1 MIRRLARS
9 PPVRDDAAHAQRVEC
24 GVRAGPRRSGRGHGL
39 CPRRRDGAG
48 QLDRRGVGRPVH
60 QGPAAHPEEGVDHLR
75 HRPAGVSALVRRRR
89 PCQREGLRV
98 GRRLCRRRQ
107 AGLRACG
114 RDVGAGAVQRGHRPG
129 PEDVRRQ
136 PQRVLHHRRTQAGR
150 RLLLAVLRRHPG
162 GRRAEVLP
170 RRGGEGRRR
179 PQGPQARR
187 AGRHHQLHRREGG
200 RPGRGGLQQQRRRQ
214 GGVVERSD
222 RRAGA
227 GSADGVPGPGRTRRR
242 RHRRAVAG
250 RRREGRAVRHRARQG
265 QPADGVRVQGRRR
278 AGYRR
283 RTVQAAEDVAHRR
296 RQRTGSVVTTAALDR
311 VAYRQS
317 RARRSTLIAL
327 VSTVVFAAVLLL
339 AVTSSPGWP
348 RVRESFFNLRIG
360 WDSLPALLEGLWLN
374 VRVLIVCQAL
384 ILIFGL
390 GLAAVRTLRGPVW
403 FPLRALATG
412 YVDLFRGLPLL
423 ICLYLVGFGLPGLR
437 LTGLPNDPVLLGG
450 LALVLIYS
458 AYVAEVFRAGIES
471 VHPSQ
476 LAAAKS
482 LGLNHRRTMQL
493 VVLPQATRRVTPALL
508 NDFVA
513 LQKDCGLISVLGAV
527 DAVRAAQIQAAT
539 TYNFTPYVVAG
550 LLFVA
555 LAIPSAR
562 LADWAANRVATR
574 QGAL

>member
-1 MIRRLARS
+1 
-9 PPVRDDAAHAQRVEC
+9 
-24 GVRAGPRRSGRGHGL
+24 
-39 CPRRRDGAG
+39 
-48 QLDRRGVGRPVH
+48 
-60 QGPAAHPEEGVDHLR
+60 
-75 HRPAGVSALVRRRR
+75 
-89 PCQREGLRV
+89 
-98 GRRLCRRRQ
+98 
-107 AGLRACG
+107 
-114 RDVGAGAVQRGHRPG
+114 
-129 PEDVRRQ
+129 
-136 PQRVLHHRRTQAGR
+136 
-150 RLLLAVLRRHPG
+150 
-162 GRRAEVLP
+162 
-170 RRGGEGRRR
+170 
-179 PQGPQARR
+179 
-187 AGRHHQLHRREGG
+187 
-200 RPGRGGLQQQRRRQ
+200 
-214 GGVVERSD
+214 
-222 RRAGA
+222 
-227 GSADGVPGPGRTRRR
+227 
-242 RHRRAVAG
+242 
-250 RRREGRAVRHRARQG
+250 
-265 QPADGVRVQGRRR
+265 
-278 AGYRR
+278 
-283 RTVQAAEDVAHRR
+283 
-296 RQRTGSVVTTAALDR
+296 VTTTAIDR

-327 VSTVVFAAVLLL
+327 VSTVVFAAVLLF

-348 RVRESFFNLRIG
+348 RVRDSFFNLRIG
-360 WDSLPALLEGLWLN
+360 WESLPALLEGLWLN
-374 VRVLIVCQAL
+374 IRVLVVCQVL
-384 ILIFGL
+384 ILVFGL

-403 FPLRALATG
+403 FPVRALATG

-423 ICLYLVGFGLPGLR
+423 ICLYVVGFGLPGLR
-437 LTGLPNDPVLLGG
+437 LSGLPTNPVLLGG

-555 LAIPSAR
+555 LAVPSAR
-562 LADWAANRVATR
+562 LADWASARAATR

>member
-1 MIRRLARS
+1 MTT
-9 PPVRDDAAHAQRVEC
+9 
-24 GVRAGPRRSGRGHGL
+24 
-39 CPRRRDGAG
+39 
-48 QLDRRGVGRPVH
+48 
-60 QGPAAHPEEGVDHLR
+60 
-75 HRPAGVSALVRRRR
+75 
-89 PCQREGLRV
+89 
-98 GRRLCRRRQ
+98 
-107 AGLRACG
+107 
-114 RDVGAGAVQRGHRPG
+114 DVI
-129 PEDVRRQ
+129 
-136 PQRVLHHRRTQAGR
+136 
-150 RLLLAVLRRHPG
+150 
-162 GRRAEVLP
+162 
-170 RRGGEGRRR
+170 
-179 PQGPQARR
+179 
-187 AGRHHQLHRREGG
+187 
-200 RPGRGGLQQQRRRQ
+200 
-214 GGVVERSD
+214 
-222 RRAGA
+222 
-227 GSADGVPGPGRTRRR
+227 
-242 RHRRAVAG
+242 
-250 RRREGRAVRHRARQG
+250 
-265 QPADGVRVQGRRR
+265 
-278 AGYRR
+278 
-283 RTVQAAEDVAHRR
+283 
-296 RQRTGSVVTTAALDR
+296 DR

-327 VSTVVFAAVLLL
+327 LSTVVFAAVLLF

-348 RVRESFFNLRIG
+348 RVRDSFFNLRIG
-360 WDSLPALLEGLWLN
+360 WDSLPALLEGLLLN
-374 VRVLIVCQAL
+374 VRVLVVCQVL

-403 FPLRALATG
+403 FPVRALATG

-437 LTGLPNDPVLLGG
+437 LSGVPTNPVLLGG

-482 LGLNHRRTMQL
+482 LGLNYRRTMQL

-555 LAIPSAR
+555 LAVPSAR
-562 LADWAANRVATR
+562 LADWAARRVATR

>member
-1 MIRRLARS
+1 
-9 PPVRDDAAHAQRVEC
+9 
-24 GVRAGPRRSGRGHGL
+24 
-39 CPRRRDGAG
+39 
-48 QLDRRGVGRPVH
+48 
-60 QGPAAHPEEGVDHLR
+60 
-75 HRPAGVSALVRRRR
+75 
-89 PCQREGLRV
+89 
-98 GRRLCRRRQ
+98 
-107 AGLRACG
+107 
-114 RDVGAGAVQRGHRPG
+114 
-129 PEDVRRQ
+129 
-136 PQRVLHHRRTQAGR
+136 
-150 RLLLAVLRRHPG
+150 
-162 GRRAEVLP
+162 
-170 RRGGEGRRR
+170 
-179 PQGPQARR
+179 
-187 AGRHHQLHRREGG
+187 
-200 RPGRGGLQQQRRRQ
+200 
-214 GGVVERSD
+214 
-222 RRAGA
+222 
-227 GSADGVPGPGRTRRR
+227 
-242 RHRRAVAG
+242 
-250 RRREGRAVRHRARQG
+250 
-265 QPADGVRVQGRRR
+265 
-278 AGYRR
+278 
-283 RTVQAAEDVAHRR
+283 
-296 RQRTGSVVTTAALDR
+296 VTTAALDR

-327 VSTVVFAAVLLL
+327 LSTVVFAAVLLF

-348 RVRESFFNLRIG
+348 RVRDSFFNLRVG
-360 WDSLPALLEGLWLN
+360 WDSLPALLQGLWLN
-374 VRVLIVCQAL
+374 IRVLIVCQVL

-437 LTGLPNDPVLLGG
+437 LSGLPTNPVVLGG

-482 LGLNHRRTMQL
+482 LGLNYRRTMQL

-527 DAVRAAQIQAAT
+527 DAVRAAQIQVAT

-555 LAIPSAR
+555 LAVPSAR
-562 LADWAANRVATR
+562 LADWAARRVATR

>member
-1 MIRRLARS
+1 M
-9 PPVRDDAAHAQRVEC
+9 
-24 GVRAGPRRSGRGHGL
+24 
-39 CPRRRDGAG
+39 
-48 QLDRRGVGRPVH
+48 
-60 QGPAAHPEEGVDHLR
+60 
-75 HRPAGVSALVRRRR
+75 
-89 PCQREGLRV
+89 
-98 GRRLCRRRQ
+98 
-107 AGLRACG
+107 
-114 RDVGAGAVQRGHRPG
+114 
-129 PEDVRRQ
+129 
-136 PQRVLHHRRTQAGR
+136 
-150 RLLLAVLRRHPG
+150 
-162 GRRAEVLP
+162 
-170 RRGGEGRRR
+170 
-179 PQGPQARR
+179 
-187 AGRHHQLHRREGG
+187 
-200 RPGRGGLQQQRRRQ
+200 
-214 GGVVERSD
+214 
-222 RRAGA
+222 
-227 GSADGVPGPGRTRRR
+227 
-242 RHRRAVAG
+242 
-250 RRREGRAVRHRARQG
+250 
-265 QPADGVRVQGRRR
+265 
-278 AGYRR
+278 
-283 RTVQAAEDVAHRR
+283 
-296 RQRTGSVVTTAALDR
+296 TTEAIDR

-317 RARRSTLIAL
+317 RARRSTLIAVL
-327 VSTVVFAAVLLL
+327 STVVFAAVLLF

-348 RVRESFFNLRIG
+348 RVRDSFFDLRIG

-374 VRVLIVCQAL
+374 IRVLVVCQVL

-437 LTGLPNDPVLLGG
+437 LSGLPTSPVLLGG

-458 AYVAEVFRAGIES
+458 AYVAEVLRAGIES

-482 LGLNHRRTMQL
+482 LGLNYRRTMRL

-539 TYNFTPYVVAG
+539 TYNFTPYVMAG

-555 LAIPSAR
+555 LAVPSAR
-562 LADWAANRVATR
+562 LADWASKRVGIR

>member
-1 MIRRLARS
+1 
-9 PPVRDDAAHAQRVEC
+9 
-24 GVRAGPRRSGRGHGL
+24 
-39 CPRRRDGAG
+39 
-48 QLDRRGVGRPVH
+48 
-60 QGPAAHPEEGVDHLR
+60 
-75 HRPAGVSALVRRRR
+75 
-89 PCQREGLRV
+89 
-98 GRRLCRRRQ
+98 
-107 AGLRACG
+107 
-114 RDVGAGAVQRGHRPG
+114 
-129 PEDVRRQ
+129 
-136 PQRVLHHRRTQAGR
+136 
-150 RLLLAVLRRHPG
+150 
-162 GRRAEVLP
+162 
-170 RRGGEGRRR
+170 
-179 PQGPQARR
+179 
-187 AGRHHQLHRREGG
+187 
-200 RPGRGGLQQQRRRQ
+200 
-214 GGVVERSD
+214 
-222 RRAGA
+222 
-227 GSADGVPGPGRTRRR
+227 
-242 RHRRAVAG
+242 
-250 RRREGRAVRHRARQG
+250 
-265 QPADGVRVQGRRR
+265 
-278 AGYRR
+278 
-283 RTVQAAEDVAHRR
+283 
-296 RQRTGSVVTTAALDR
+296 VTTAALDR

-360 WDSLPALLEGLWLN
+360 WESLPALLEGLWLN
-374 VRVLIVCQAL
+374 VRVLIVCQVL

-437 LTGLPNDPVLLGG
+437 LSGLPSDPVLLGG

-562 LADWAANRVATR
+562 LADWAARRVATR

>member
-1 MIRRLARS
+1 MTA
-9 PPVRDDAAHAQRVEC
+9 DAI
-24 GVRAGPRRSGRGHGL
+24 
-39 CPRRRDGAG
+39 
-48 QLDRRGVGRPVH
+48 
-60 QGPAAHPEEGVDHLR
+60 
-75 HRPAGVSALVRRRR
+75 
-89 PCQREGLRV
+89 
-98 GRRLCRRRQ
+98 
-107 AGLRACG
+107 
-114 RDVGAGAVQRGHRPG
+114 
-129 PEDVRRQ
+129 
-136 PQRVLHHRRTQAGR
+136 
-150 RLLLAVLRRHPG
+150 
-162 GRRAEVLP
+162 
-170 RRGGEGRRR
+170 
-179 PQGPQARR
+179 
-187 AGRHHQLHRREGG
+187 
-200 RPGRGGLQQQRRRQ
+200 
-214 GGVVERSD
+214 
-222 RRAGA
+222 
-227 GSADGVPGPGRTRRR
+227 
-242 RHRRAVAG
+242 
-250 RRREGRAVRHRARQG
+250 
-265 QPADGVRVQGRRR
+265 
-278 AGYRR
+278 
-283 RTVQAAEDVAHRR
+283 
-296 RQRTGSVVTTAALDR
+296 DR

-327 VSTVVFAAVLLL
+327 LSTVVFAAVLLF

-348 RVRESFFNLRIG
+348 RVRDSFFNLRVG
-360 WDSLPALLEGLWLN
+360 WESLPALLEGLWLN
-374 VRVLIVCQAL
+374 IRVLVVCQVL

-437 LTGLPNDPVLLGG
+437 LSGIPTNPVLLGG

-482 LGLNHRRTMQL
+482 LGLNYRRTMRL

-555 LAIPSAR
+555 LAVPSAR
-562 LADWAANRVATR
+562 LADWASKRAGIR

>member
-1 MIRRLARS
+1 M
-9 PPVRDDAAHAQRVEC
+9 
-24 GVRAGPRRSGRGHGL
+24 
-39 CPRRRDGAG
+39 
-48 QLDRRGVGRPVH
+48 
-60 QGPAAHPEEGVDHLR
+60 
-75 HRPAGVSALVRRRR
+75 
-89 PCQREGLRV
+89 
-98 GRRLCRRRQ
+98 
-107 AGLRACG
+107 
-114 RDVGAGAVQRGHRPG
+114 
-129 PEDVRRQ
+129 
-136 PQRVLHHRRTQAGR
+136 
-150 RLLLAVLRRHPG
+150 
-162 GRRAEVLP
+162 
-170 RRGGEGRRR
+170 
-179 PQGPQARR
+179 
-187 AGRHHQLHRREGG
+187 
-200 RPGRGGLQQQRRRQ
+200 
-214 GGVVERSD
+214 
-222 RRAGA
+222 
-227 GSADGVPGPGRTRRR
+227 
-242 RHRRAVAG
+242 
-250 RRREGRAVRHRARQG
+250 
-265 QPADGVRVQGRRR
+265 
-278 AGYRR
+278 
-283 RTVQAAEDVAHRR
+283 
-296 RQRTGSVVTTAALDR
+296 TAAAIDR

-327 VSTVVFAAVLLL
+327 LSTVVFAAVLLF

-348 RVRESFFNLRIG
+348 RVRDSFFNLRVG

-374 VRVLIVCQAL
+374 VRVLVVCQVL

-437 LTGLPNDPVLLGG
+437 LSGIPTNPVLLGG

-482 LGLNHRRTMQL
+482 LGLNYRRTMRL

-555 LAIPSAR
+555 LAVPSAR
-562 LADWAANRVATR
+562 LADWASKRAGIR

>member
-1 MIRRLARS
+1 M
-9 PPVRDDAAHAQRVEC
+9 
-24 GVRAGPRRSGRGHGL
+24 
-39 CPRRRDGAG
+39 
-48 QLDRRGVGRPVH
+48 
-60 QGPAAHPEEGVDHLR
+60 
-75 HRPAGVSALVRRRR
+75 
-89 PCQREGLRV
+89 
-98 GRRLCRRRQ
+98 
-107 AGLRACG
+107 
-114 RDVGAGAVQRGHRPG
+114 
-129 PEDVRRQ
+129 
-136 PQRVLHHRRTQAGR
+136 
-150 RLLLAVLRRHPG
+150 
-162 GRRAEVLP
+162 
-170 RRGGEGRRR
+170 
-179 PQGPQARR
+179 
-187 AGRHHQLHRREGG
+187 
-200 RPGRGGLQQQRRRQ
+200 
-214 GGVVERSD
+214 
-222 RRAGA
+222 
-227 GSADGVPGPGRTRRR
+227 
-242 RHRRAVAG
+242 
-250 RRREGRAVRHRARQG
+250 
-265 QPADGVRVQGRRR
+265 
-278 AGYRR
+278 
-283 RTVQAAEDVAHRR
+283 
-296 RQRTGSVVTTAALDR
+296 TTEAIDR

-327 VSTVVFAAVLLL
+327 LSTMVFAAVLLF

-348 RVRESFFNLRIG
+348 RVRDSFFNLRVG
-360 WDSLPALLEGLWLN
+360 WESLPALLDGLWLN
-374 VRVLIVCQAL
+374 IRVLVVCQVL

-437 LTGLPNDPVLLGG
+437 LTGLPTNPVLLGG

-482 LGLNHRRTMQL
+482 LGLNYRRTMRL

-555 LAIPSAR
+555 LAVPSAR
-562 LADWAANRVATR
+562 LADWASRRVAIR

>member
-1 MIRRLARS
+1 M
-9 PPVRDDAAHAQRVEC
+9 
-24 GVRAGPRRSGRGHGL
+24 
-39 CPRRRDGAG
+39 
-48 QLDRRGVGRPVH
+48 
-60 QGPAAHPEEGVDHLR
+60 
-75 HRPAGVSALVRRRR
+75 
-89 PCQREGLRV
+89 
-98 GRRLCRRRQ
+98 
-107 AGLRACG
+107 
-114 RDVGAGAVQRGHRPG
+114 
-129 PEDVRRQ
+129 
-136 PQRVLHHRRTQAGR
+136 
-150 RLLLAVLRRHPG
+150 
-162 GRRAEVLP
+162 
-170 RRGGEGRRR
+170 
-179 PQGPQARR
+179 
-187 AGRHHQLHRREGG
+187 
-200 RPGRGGLQQQRRRQ
+200 
-214 GGVVERSD
+214 
-222 RRAGA
+222 
-227 GSADGVPGPGRTRRR
+227 
-242 RHRRAVAG
+242 
-250 RRREGRAVRHRARQG
+250 
-265 QPADGVRVQGRRR
+265 
-278 AGYRR
+278 
-283 RTVQAAEDVAHRR
+283 
-296 RQRTGSVVTTAALDR
+296 TTAAIDR

-327 VSTVVFAAVLLL
+327 VSTVVFAAVLLF

-348 RVRESFFNLRIG
+348 RVRDSFFNLRVG
-360 WDSLPALLEGLWLN
+360 WDSLPALLDGLWLN
-374 VRVLIVCQAL
+374 IRVLVVCQVL

-437 LTGLPNDPVLLGG
+437 LSGIPTNPVLLGG

-482 LGLNHRRTMQL
+482 LGLNYRRTMRL

-555 LAIPSAR
+555 LAVPSAR
-562 LADWAANRVATR
+562 LADWASRRVAIR

>member
-1 MIRRLARS
+1 M
-9 PPVRDDAAHAQRVEC
+9 
-24 GVRAGPRRSGRGHGL
+24 
-39 CPRRRDGAG
+39 
-48 QLDRRGVGRPVH
+48 
-60 QGPAAHPEEGVDHLR
+60 
-75 HRPAGVSALVRRRR
+75 
-89 PCQREGLRV
+89 
-98 GRRLCRRRQ
+98 
-107 AGLRACG
+107 
-114 RDVGAGAVQRGHRPG
+114 
-129 PEDVRRQ
+129 
-136 PQRVLHHRRTQAGR
+136 
-150 RLLLAVLRRHPG
+150 
-162 GRRAEVLP
+162 
-170 RRGGEGRRR
+170 
-179 PQGPQARR
+179 
-187 AGRHHQLHRREGG
+187 
-200 RPGRGGLQQQRRRQ
+200 
-214 GGVVERSD
+214 
-222 RRAGA
+222 
-227 GSADGVPGPGRTRRR
+227 
-242 RHRRAVAG
+242 
-250 RRREGRAVRHRARQG
+250 
-265 QPADGVRVQGRRR
+265 
-278 AGYRR
+278 
-283 RTVQAAEDVAHRR
+283 
-296 RQRTGSVVTTAALDR
+296 TTEAIDR

-327 VSTVVFAAVLLL
+327 VSTVVFAAVLLF
-339 AVTSSPGWP
+339 AVRSSPGWP
-348 RVRESFFNLRIG
+348 RVRDSFFNLRVG
-360 WDSLPALLEGLWLN
+360 WESLPALLDGLWLN
-374 VRVLIVCQAL
+374 IRVLVVCQVL

-437 LTGLPNDPVLLGG
+437 LTGLPTNPVLLGG

-482 LGLNHRRTMQL
+482 LGLNYRRTMRL

-539 TYNFTPYVVAG
+539 TYNFTPYFVAG

-555 LAIPSAR
+555 LAVPSAR
-562 LADWAANRVATR
+562 LADWASRRMAIR